1 MVEQV
6 EANPRFVFR
15 GQSVEWLEA
24 FRAKLREYLM
34 LELDDLGQAI
44 LQTHDALSVLLAL
57 ANGPR
62 GHSDSGADGFVE
74 EMKEALEQALAG
86 FPNTPSFDLKKVD
99 LVGLEPTTPT
109 MPELL
114 RVQVPGSEHSIC

>member
-62 GHSDSGADGFVE
+62 NHSDSGADGFVE
-74 EMKEALEQALAG
+74 EMKEVLGQSLAG
-86 FPNTPSFDLKKVD
+86 FPNTASFDIKKVD

-114 RVQVPGSEHSIC
+114 RVQVPVSERSIC

>member
-86 FPNTPSFDLKKVD
+86 FSNTPSFDLEKVD

-114 RVQVPGSEHSIC
+114 RVQVPVSERSIC